1 MASSGRVLLVFGLLA
16 GAVPAGAQSAAGP
29 GQLPPG
35 LAAHVAAQV
44 AALWAVAP
52 DAVRL
57 EWGKRAFPATLS
69 ASTPLRLL
77 GRGDDGW
84 FAVVFDPPGGP
95 QLAARVRAGVLDST
109 ALAARP
115 LPAGARLTPQDITRE
130 LRLRWGRAPSDST
143 RPEAG
148 WLVRRAVVAGT
159 PLDSPVAVP
168 PPAISAGAPVR
179 LLYAQGTVTVSLG
192 GTALQDGRLG
202 QRILVRP
209 DGRRLAV
216 SGTVADTNLVQLDP
230 RRSP

>member
-1 MASSGRVLLVFGLLA
+1 VLSVIGLLA
-16 GAVPAGAQSAAGP
+16 GAAPVRAQNAAGP

-35 LAAHVAAQV
+35 LAARVAAQV
-44 AALWAVAP
+44 AVVWAVAP

-57 EWGKRAFPATLS
+57 EWGHRALPVTLTD
-69 ASTPLRLL
+69 STPLRLL
-77 GRGDDGW
+77 GRGDGGW
-84 FAVVFDPPGGP
+84 FAVVFEPKGGP
-95 QLAARVRAGVLDST
+95 QLAARVRAGVLDSV

-115 LPAGARLTPQDITRE
+115 LAAGTRLAPQDIGRE
-130 LRLRWGRAPSDST
+130 LRLRWGRAPSDSA

-179 LLYAQGTVTVSLG
+179 LQYTQGMVTVSLG

-202 QRILVRP
+202 QHILVRP

-216 SGTVADTNLVQLDP
+216 RGIVADTDLVQLDP